1 MTDTPEPEDAEEAVA
16 YWRGRWADK
25 ASELVDAVGVIHDL
39 AQHATPIG
47 NDEDG
52 FVSVGYTVT
61 VGAVHRAYAWLQG
74 TAGHPRSVET
84 WAQYEAWLSRTL
96 RPQGGTTSE

>member
-1 MTDTPEPEDAEEAVA
+1 MSQEPEDAEAAVA

-25 ASELVDAVGVIHDL
+25 ASELTDAAGIIQDL
-39 AQHATPIG
+39 AQHATPIAH
-47 NDEDG
+47 DADG

-74 TAGHPRSVET
+74 AGGQSERSVET
-84 WAQYEAWLSRTL
+84 WEQYEDWLSRTL
-96 RPQGGTTSE
+96 RPRTS